1 MTTTVDSE
9 DLVVGDLVVIENGK
23 AIPADCILVSS
34 IDMTTNESSLTGETE
49 AMHKLHLTQDNY
61 SHNPCPFVLQS
72 TLVETGQGTAI
83 VAAVGDLTCAGK
95 ANRALDIENELT
107 PLQLKLETIAD
118 QIGMVGFYTAVLTFF
133 AMLGQLLLQVYNTDS
148 ELFVMKNLSEVLD
161 YLIIGVSIVVVAVP
175 EGLPLAVTISLAFS
189 VQKMFKENNLV
200 RKLHASETMGG
211 AHEICS
217 DKTGTLTQNKMT
229 VMALYISGQSTHG
242 SQNVSLNSDKNST
255 LLAESVIYNSS
266 AHVEVENGQKVAK
279 GNVTEVGMIKY
290 LMDSKVEVESLI
302 HRRGQDGTFEF
313 QIPFNSSRKRQT
325 SAVRLTN
332 GNVRVF
338 LKGGPDFI
346 IDKCSHTLDAQGK
359 AVPLSEEQKLDL
371 MNVTV
376 VKQYASK
383 CYRTLLVAYCDY
395 TDAQW

>member
-1 MTTTVDSE
+1 
-9 DLVVGDLVVIENGK
+9 
-23 AIPADCILVSS
+23 
-34 IDMTTNESSLTGETE
+34 
-49 AMHKLHLTQDNY
+49 
-61 SHNPCPFVLQS
+61 
-72 TLVETGQGTAI
+72 
-83 VAAVGDLTCAGK
+83 
-95 ANRALDIENELT
+95 
-107 PLQLKLETIAD
+107 
-118 QIGMVGFYTAVLTFF
+118 
-133 AMLGQLLLQVYNTDS
+133 
-148 ELFVMKNLSEVLD
+148 
-161 YLIIGVSIVVVAVP
+161 
-175 EGLPLAVTISLAFS
+175 
-189 VQKMFKENNLV
+189 
-200 RKLHASETMGG
+200 
-211 AHEICS
+211 
-217 DKTGTLTQNKMT
+217 
-229 VMALYISGQSTHG
+229 
-242 SQNVSLNSDKNST
+242 
-255 LLAESVIYNSS
+255 
-266 AHVEVENGQKVAK
+266 
-279 GNVTEVGMIKY
+279 
-290 LMDSKVEVESLI
+290 MDSKVEVESLI